1 MVELTA
7 DNCARYLAGCGRC
20 DLRRFSIRELGGGVS
35 NKVFLVESE
44 NERFILKQA
53 LGRLRVEDD
62 WRADRARIFREARA
76 LQDAARFLPAGAV
89 PQVLWIDEPNF
100 LFAMTAADPAAR
112 SWKSQLLEG
121 EIDAG
126 VAATAGALLGLWIR
140 HTWQEREF
148 GERYGDQTAFDELRI
163 DPYYRTIARRCPQ
176 VAEPVERLIAES
188 GARRVS
194 LVHGDWSPKN
204 FLVGNDGVMVIDF
217 EVVHYGD
224 PAFDAAFCINH
235 FLLKCFR
242 RQQWAERY
250 LELARV
256 FWTWL
261 AGLAPPPALEFLE
274 GAAVQHLGCLLLA
287 RIDGKSPAE
296 YITEEPLKE
305 AIRWTAMRMILERP
319 GSLEGCYAMV
329 AAALQP

>member
-1 MVELTA
+1 MVELKA
-7 DNCARYLAGCGRC
+7 DNCAGYLASRGEANP
-20 DLRRFSIRELGGGVS
+20 RRLSIRELGGGVS
-35 NKVFLVESE
+35 NKIFLID
-44 NERFILKQA
+44 NGGQRFILKQA
-53 LGRLRVEDD
+53 LGRLQVVDD
-62 WRADRARIFREARA
+62 WRADRSRVFREARA

-112 SWKSQLLEG
+112 NWKSQLLEG
-121 EIDAG
+121 EIDPG
-126 VAATAGALLGLWIR
+126 VAATAGVLLGLWIR
-140 HTWQEREF
+140 HTWQQREF
-148 GERYGDQTAFDELRI
+148 EDRYGDQTAFDELRI

-176 VAEPVERLIAES
+176 VAAPVARLIAES
-188 GARRVS
+188 AARRVS

-204 FLVGNDGVMVIDF
+204 FLVTSDGVMVIDF

-242 RQQWAERY
+242 RPQWTARY

-261 AGLAPPPALEFLE
+261 VGLVPPAALEFLE
-274 GAAVQHLGCLLLA
+274 SATAQHLGCLLLA

-296 YITEEPLKE
+296 YITEKPLKDAVRRV
-305 AIRWTAMRMILERP
+305 AIQMILERP
-319 GSLEGCYAMV
+319 ETLEHCYAL
-329 AAALQP
+329 AQA